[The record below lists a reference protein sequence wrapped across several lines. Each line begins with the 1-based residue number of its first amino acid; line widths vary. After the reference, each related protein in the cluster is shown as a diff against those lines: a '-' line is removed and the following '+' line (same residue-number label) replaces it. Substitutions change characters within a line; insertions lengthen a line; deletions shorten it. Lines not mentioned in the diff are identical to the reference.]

1 MTSVENWSTV
11 RQQQGTCSSLWNL
24 NFGLRNFRHGISII
38 ETCCQLS
45 WRKVDAQS
53 VINWTVVGQLSWQ
66 YLRAPTLDRCSF
78 YHNDRQTL
86 STARFRFA
94 GQLTTAYTVVMLLT
108 FILSIPSPRHSFIP
122 ALKPFFLQI
131 LPTAAFLFLF
141 QDCLHG
147 FPRLFTDTSE
157 HIRFYVLVF
166 LFSTFWLLVPCGRS
180 SRLTPAFERTL
191 K

>member
-1 MTSVENWSTV
+1 MSVEILSTV
-11 RQQQGTCSSLWNL
+11 RQLHGTCTSLCNFFL
-24 NFGLRNFRHGISII
+24 NFGLRNFRHGISIA

-45 WRKVDAQS
+45 SRKVDAQS
-53 VINWTVVGQLSWQ
+53 VINWTVVSQLSWQ
-66 YLRAPTLDRCSF
+66 YFRAPTLDRCSF

-131 LPTAAFLFLF
+131 LPTAPFFFFFRTVYMDSL
-141 QDCLHG
+141 DCL
-147 FPRLFTDTSE
+147 LILLSISVFT
-157 HIRFYVLVF
+157 F
-166 LFSTFWLLVPCGRS
+166 
-180 SRLTPAFERTL
+180 
-191 K
+191 